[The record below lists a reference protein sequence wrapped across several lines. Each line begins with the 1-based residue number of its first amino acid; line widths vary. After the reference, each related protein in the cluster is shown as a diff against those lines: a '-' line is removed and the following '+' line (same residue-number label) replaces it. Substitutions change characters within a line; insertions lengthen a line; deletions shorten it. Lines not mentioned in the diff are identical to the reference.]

1 MCIRDR
7 IIPDITAADGVH
19 SYQWYKDGVALAG
32 QTSEKLLIPTA
43 AKKDAGKYSL
53 TITTMIG
60 AVVTKSTSGICNV
73 TVTGGTGQINWQK
86 PLDSKPNLTVVSGLK
101 AISEKM
107 GQVKLRWNKVTD
119 ADGYQVLRYDS
130 VQKKYVTVANVTT
143 TAYTDKKRTAGK
155 PCRYKVMAFQRAN
168 ARVYYGPLSQVI
180 KVIVKPKTPAGIKG
194 KRLSRTSVQL
204 RFKSVKNAVSYRI
217 YQYSKSS
224 GKKIATYKIQGKKL
238 YLYNRKTKRWHSM
251 NKIKKAKNGRIICT
265 LAAIKQ
271 SNKKIVFR
279 MKASVSKKGY
289 KTQYSA
295 ASKKVI
301 VK

>member
-1 MCIRDR
+1 M
-7 IIPDITAADGVH
+7 
-19 SYQWYKDGVALAG
+19 
-32 QTSEKLLIPTA
+32 KL
-43 AKKDAGKYSL
+43 K
-53 TITTMIG
+53 
-60 AVVTKSTSGICNV
+60 
-73 TVTGGTGQINWQK
+73 
-86 PLDSKPNLTVVSGLK
+86 
-101 AISEKM
+101 
-107 GQVKLRWNKVTD
+107 WNKVTD

-155 PCRYKVMAFQRAN
+155 PCRYKVMAFKRAN
-168 ARVYYGPLSQVI
+168 ARVYYGPLSQVV
-180 KVIVKPKTPAGIKG
+180 KVIVKPRTPVGIKG
-194 KRLSRTSVQL
+194 KRLSWTSVQL

-238 YLYNRKTKRWHSM
+238 YRYNRKTKRWYSM

-271 SNKKIVFR
+271 SNKKLVFR